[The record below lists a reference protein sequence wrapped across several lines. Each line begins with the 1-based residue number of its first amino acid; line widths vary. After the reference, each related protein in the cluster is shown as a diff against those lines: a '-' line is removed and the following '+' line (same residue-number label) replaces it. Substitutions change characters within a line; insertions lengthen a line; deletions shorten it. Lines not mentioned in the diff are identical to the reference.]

1 MREKDPEEIVP
12 IILNPEKP
20 DKKIYIGKGL
30 DPNIQSQIISFLK
43 QNEDCFAWSQAD
55 MTGISP
61 QNISHHLNVD
71 PTFKAIRQKR
81 RKQHPEKNKIVN
93 EEVCKLLSNGAIRE
107 VLYPDWL
114 ANVVVVPKK
123 NGKHRVCID
132 FTDLNKAC
140 PKDYFPLPHIDSL
153 VDATSGHELLT
164 FMDAFSGY
172 NQISMFPPDQEKTS
186 FITNRGTY
194 CYRVMPFGLKNA
206 GAPYQRLVNMMFA
219 EQIGNTMEVYID
231 DMLVKSLKGNDHVK
245 DLSCSFSIM
254 RKYNMKLN
262 PEKCSFGV
270 TSGKFLGYLVSQRGI
285 EAHPNQVTAIHQI
298 TSPRNAKDVQKLTG
312 RVAALNRFISRS

>member
-20 DKKIYIGKGL
+20 DRKVYIGKGL

-43 QNEDCFAWSQAD
+43 QNEDCFAWSHAD
-55 MTGISP
+55 MTGINP
-61 QNISHHLNVD
+61 EIISHRLNVD

-81 RKQHPEKNKIVN
+81 RKQHPERNKIVN

-172 NQISMFPPDQEKTS
+172 NQISMFPQTKRKHPLS
-186 FITNRGTY
+186 
-194 CYRVMPFGLKNA
+194 
-206 GAPYQRLVNMMFA
+206 
-219 EQIGNTMEVYID
+219 QIGEPIV
-231 DMLVKSLKGNDHVK
+231 
-245 DLSCSFSIM
+245 
-254 RKYNMKLN
+254 
-262 PEKCSFGV
+262 
-270 TSGKFLGYLVSQRGI
+270 I
-285 EAHPNQVTAIHQI
+285 E
-298 TSPRNAKDVQKLTG
+298 
-312 RVAALNRFISRS
+312 